1 MTYLKAAQKVK
12 KYLGYLLKTICC
24 QKLSKI
30 AQSGNTKYLPKYMH
44 SSFYFV
50 SGKPKWAPKLK
61 FQIGF
66 EEHLHPRLEHFISLG
81 TFLCEAFFGE
91 KLQQR
96 RKKIF
101 QSRLHEERGKEG
113 KESGVK

>member
-61 FQIGF
+61 FQKGF
-66 EEHLHPRLEHFISLG
+66 EEHLHPRLEHFIS
-81 TFLCEAFFGE
+81 FLCEAFFGE
-91 KLQQR
+91 KLQQQRR